1 MSITITFSEIE
12 ASQIREALTIA
23 IAETE
28 DKEWAKDI
36 VSIHNRLCPHIPHE
50 AAFDEAGAAHMERQI
65 VSEPAPEPI
74 IHVLEDGAIEVEI
87 TPEFAHELD
96 TCPFNEPE
104 GLLMQPGT
112 YLVSHTI
119 KREPENG
126 ISDEV
131 EITPIF
137 ILASG
142 PGKLDPGSDLT
153 DFITPEDCERGYAEL
168 PFYVDLPLP
177 APAPAL

>member
-1 MSITITFSEIE
+1 MSITITLSITE

-23 IAETE
+23 IAEAE
-28 DKEWAKDI
+28 DREWAKDL
-36 VSIHNRLCPHIPHE
+36 VAIHNRLCPHIPHE
-50 AAFDEAGAAHMERQI
+50 AAFDEASAAHMERQI
-65 VSEPAPEPI
+65 VSEPQPI
-74 IHVLEDGAIEVEI
+74 IHKLEDGAIEVEI

-126 ISDEV
+126 CPDEA

-142 PGKLDPGSDLT
+142 PGLDPRSEEGRYLSEFLNE
-153 DFITPEDCERGYAEL
+153 EDCERGYAEL
-168 PFYVDLPLP
+168 PFYVDLPLG
-177 APAPAL
+177 